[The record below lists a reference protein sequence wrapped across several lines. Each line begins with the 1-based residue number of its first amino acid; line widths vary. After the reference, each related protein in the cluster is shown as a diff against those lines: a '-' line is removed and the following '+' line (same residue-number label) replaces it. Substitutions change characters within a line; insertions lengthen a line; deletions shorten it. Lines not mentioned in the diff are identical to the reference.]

1 MISVPDLLKRIRSRS
16 LTQCSWFPI
25 IQKAKTD
32 VENWSRVNIHT
43 EERQTAHKRRGMLL
57 FQLSTWKSKG
67 IKENEIKDKGEV
79 RKTVGKRGKKTIGN
93 KQRGR
98 HWTEVMRE
106 ETTERRR
113 KGWGSEIEEMSQW
126 RMQRPNTK
134 KKYRKKI
141 LSCRNM
147 NRRRSRNDNKQLY
160 SLQSNLRVNC
170 SFITYLKLDKKQLKR
185 TQEYQKTIKRR
196 SIISRIS
203 DVSPTKSFL
212 KKRHFFSNTGRLF
225 REWSSCWTTNS
236 RASCGNTNASW
247 NDSNSK
253 VFWTQVRFKYSEIRL
268 LQGGDSWKWQ
278 PMQNCLKQHS
288 F

>member
-1 MISVPDLLKRIRSRS
+1 MLSFALFLMNTLVVPYTLNDTPWSGVSALYVSCFWKAQHWNKHSDDIADLCCLINTYLVLRNTSLIRIAAFLGVMISVPDLLKRMRSRS

-25 IQKAKTD
+25 IRKAKTE

-93 KQRGR
+93 EQRGR

-113 KGWGSEIEEMSQW
+113 KGWGSEIKEMSQW

-134 KKYRKKI
+134 KKI
-141 LSCRNM
+141 
-147 NRRRSRNDNKQLY
+147 
-160 SLQSNLRVNC
+160 
-170 SFITYLKLDKKQLKR
+170 
-185 TQEYQKTIKRR
+185 
-196 SIISRIS
+196 
-203 DVSPTKSFL
+203 
-212 KKRHFFSNTGRLF
+212 
-225 REWSSCWTTNS
+225 
-236 RASCGNTNASW
+236 
-247 NDSNSK
+247 
-253 VFWTQVRFKYSEIRL
+253 
-268 LQGGDSWKWQ
+268 
-278 PMQNCLKQHS
+278 
-288 F
+288 

>member
-1 MISVPDLLKRIRSRS
+1 MRSRS
-16 LTQCSWFPI
+16 LTQCSWL
-25 IQKAKTD
+25 QKAKTE

-57 FQLSTWKSKG
+57 FQLSTWKSKR

-79 RKTVGKRGKKTIGN
+79 RKTRGN

-106 ETTERRR
+106 ETRERGESAEGVELKKCHNGGCRDPT
-113 KGWGSEIEEMSQW
+113 
-126 RMQRPNTK
+126 QR

-147 NRRRSRNDNKQLY
+147 NRRRSRNDHKQLY

-170 SFITYLKLDKKQLKR
+170 SFITYLELDKKQLKS
-185 TQEYQKTIKRR
+185 TQEYQKTKRR

-212 KKRHFFSNTGRLF
+212 KKRHFFSDTGRLF

-247 NDSNSK
+247 NDSNTK

-268 LQGGDSWKWQ
+268 LQGGNSWKWQ
-278 PMQNCLKQHS
+278 PIQNGLKQHS